1 MQEFHINYLALLV
14 AAAARIVVGGLW
26 FSPLLFGRS
35 WRTLVGCSEDDM
47 KKRLPMLV
55 PADFITAFVMAFV
68 LVHAV
73 HYAGAATASQGAI
86 VGFFNWL
93 GFVAVVTLMQTLYEA
108 RPLPLLFIN
117 NGFQLMSLLVMG
129 GIVAVWA

>member
-14 AAAARIVVGGLW
+14 AAAARIVIGGLW